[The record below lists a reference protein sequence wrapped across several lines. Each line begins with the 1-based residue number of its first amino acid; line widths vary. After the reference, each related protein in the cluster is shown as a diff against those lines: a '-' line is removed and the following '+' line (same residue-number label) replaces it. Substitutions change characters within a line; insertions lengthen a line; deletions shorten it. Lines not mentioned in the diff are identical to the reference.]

1 MSALEENA
9 ARILPA
15 VERAIAELR
24 RGAAVII
31 QRPGGQ
37 AALIQASE
45 TASAEVN
52 DTLKHIAQA
61 EPCLLLTARRA
72 AAIGITEAE
81 PLISTTEVIAF
92 ALDGMSPEAVT
103 YLADPVHDP
112 LGINLRHDNFLTTD
126 VPEILARSSV
136 LLAKLASL
144 LPAVLFVN
152 LPDDSPNDSSEELA
166 RKHNLLTV
174 QAEDIVSY
182 RSTAAYGL
190 KKVASVQIPLDTAEK
205 TTVVAFRPKEG
216 GVEHLAL
223 IIGDP
228 DPDQP
233 VLVRLHSECFTGD
246 LLGSL
251 RCDCG
256 DQLRGATKLM
266 NEKGG
271 GILLYLSQ
279 EGRGIGLMNKLRAY
293 ELQDRGADT
302 SDANE
307 LVGFDPD
314 ERIYIPAAEML
325 RQMGYDEVRL
335 LTNNPEKVSA
345 LIECG
350 IEVSEIVPHHFP
362 SNGHNE
368 FYLQTKASRFGHT
381 L

>member
-1 MSALEENA
+1 MPALETNA

-31 QRPGGQ
+31 QRGEGH

-45 TASAEVN
+45 TASPQALGN
-52 DTLKHIAQA
+52 LRLIGNA

-72 AAIGITEAE
+72 AAIGIKEAA
-81 PLISTTEVIAF
+81 PLIDTTEVIAF
-92 ALDGMSPEAVT
+92 ALDDMSPDAVS

-126 VPEILARSSV
+126 VPEVLARNAV
-136 LLAKLASL
+136 ALAKLSSL
-144 LPAVLFVN
+144 LPAALFVN
-152 LPDDSPNDSSEELA
+152 LPDNSCDQIAKE
-166 RKHNLLTV
+166 HNLLMV
-174 QAEDIVSY
+174 SAEDIASY
-182 RSTAAYGL
+182 RSTAAYSL
-190 KKVASVQIPLDTAEK
+190 KKVASARIPLEVAEK
-205 TTVVAFRPKEG
+205 TTVVAFRPREG

-228 DPDQP
+228 EAGKPA
-233 VLVRLHSECFTGD
+233 LVRLHSECFTGD

-256 DQLRGATKLM
+256 DQLRGAIKLM
-266 NEKGG
+266 DETGG

-314 ERIYIPAAEML
+314 ERIYTPAAEML
-325 RQMGYDEVRL
+325 RQLGFNEVRL
-335 LTNNPEKVSA
+335 LTNNPEKVTA
-345 LIECG
+345 LVESG
-350 IEVSEIVPHHFP
+350 IEVVETVPHHFP
-362 SNGHNE
+362 SNGHND
-368 FYLQTKASRFGHT
+368 FYLKTKALRFGHT

>member
-1 MSALEENA
+1 MPALEENA

-24 RGAAVII
+24 RGAAVIV
-31 QRPGGQ
+31 QRPEGQ

-45 TASAEVN
+45 TASADIN
-52 DTLKHIAQA
+52 DTLRHIAQA

-72 AAIGITEAE
+72 AAIGIKEAK

-92 ALDGMSPEAVT
+92 ALDGMSSEAVA

-112 LGINLRHDNFLTTD
+112 LGINLRHDDFLTTD
-126 VPEILARSSV
+126 VPEILARNSV
-136 LLAKLASL
+136 LLAKLSCL

-152 LPDDSPNDSSEELA
+152 LPDGSAEGLA
-166 RKHNLLTV
+166 KAHNLLTV
-174 QAEDIVSY
+174 QADDIAGY
-182 RSTAAYGL
+182 RSTAAYSL
-190 KKVASVQIPLDTAEK
+190 KRVASAEVPLDTAEK
-205 TTVVAFRPKEG
+205 TTVIAFRPKEG
-216 GVEHLAL
+216 GIEHLAL
-223 IIGDP
+223 VIGDP
-228 DPDQP
+228 DPSLP
-233 VLVRLHSECFTGD
+233 TLVRLHSECFTGD

-256 DQLRGATKLM
+256 DQLRGAIKLM

-279 EGRGIGLMNKLRAY
+279 EGRGIGLINKLRAY
-293 ELQDRGADT
+293 ELQDHGADT

-307 LVGFDPD
+307 LVGFNPD

-325 RQMGYDEVRL
+325 RQLGIDEVRL
-335 LTNNPEKVSA
+335 LTNNPEKVTS

-350 IEVSEIVPHHFP
+350 IDVSQTVPHHFP

-368 FYLQTKASRFGHT
+368 FYLQTKATRFGHT

>member
-1 MSALEENA
+1 MPALEENA
-9 ARILPA
+9 AKILPA

-31 QRPGGQ
+31 QRSEGQ
-37 AALIQASE
+37 AALIQAAE
-45 TASAEVN
+45 TASSEIQN
-52 DTLKHIAQA
+52 NLRHIAQA

-72 AAIGITEAE
+72 AAIGIKEAE
-81 PLISTTEVIAF
+81 PLITTTEVIAF
-92 ALDGMSPEAVT
+92 ALDGMSPEAIS

-136 LLAKLASL
+136 LLTKLASL
-144 LPAVLFVN
+144 LPAALFVN
-152 LPDDSPNDSSEELA
+152 LPDGTAENLSKA
-166 RKHNLLTV
+166 HNLLTV
-174 QAEDIVSY
+174 NADDITGY
-182 RSTAAYGL
+182 RSTAAYSL
-190 KKVASVQIPLDTAEK
+190 KRVASAQIPLDTAEN
-205 TTVVAFRPKEG
+205 TTVVAFRPKDG
-216 GVEHLAL
+216 GIEHLAL

-228 DPDQP
+228 DPKLP

-256 DQLRGATKLM
+256 DQLRGAIKLM
-266 NEKGG
+266 NESGG

-279 EGRGIGLMNKLRAY
+279 EGRGIGLVNKLRAY

-314 ERIYIPAAEML
+314 ERIYVPAAEML
-325 RQMGYDEVRL
+325 RQLGFDEVRL
-335 LTNNPEKVSA
+335 LTNNPEKVNA

-350 IEVSEIVPHHFP
+350 IDVSQTVPHLSLIHI
-362 SNGHNE
+362 
-368 FYLQTKASRFGHT
+368 
-381 L
+381 

>member
-1 MSALEENA
+1 MPALEENA

-24 RGAAVII
+24 RGAAVIV
-31 QRPGGQ
+31 QRPDGQ
-37 AALIQASE
+37 SALIQASE
-45 TASAEVN
+45 TSSDESLN
-52 DTLKHIAQA
+52 KLRYISNA

-81 PLISTTEVIAF
+81 PLINTTEVIAF
-92 ALDGMSPEAVT
+92 ALDGMSPEAAS

-112 LGINLRHDNFLTTD
+112 LGINLRHDNFLTTE
-126 VPEILARSSV
+126 VPEILARNAV
-136 LLAKLASL
+136 LLTKLACL
-144 LPAVLFVN
+144 LPAALFVN
-152 LPDDSPNDSSEELA
+152 LPDGKDTELA
-166 RKHNLLTV
+166 KTHNLLV
-174 QAEDIVSY
+174 VSASDIASY
-182 RSTAAYGL
+182 RSTAAYSL
-190 KKVASVQIPLDTAEK
+190 KKVASAQVPLEMAEK
-205 TTVVAFRPKEG
+205 TTVVAFRPKDG
-216 GVEHLAL
+216 GTEHLAL
-223 IIGDP
+223 VIGDP
-228 DPDQP
+228 DPNQP
-233 VLVRLHSECFTGD
+233 TLIRLHSECFTGD

-256 DQLRGATKLM
+256 DQLRGAIKLM
-266 NEKGG
+266 EEQGG
-271 GILLYLSQ
+271 GVLLYLSQ

-325 RQMGYDEVRL
+325 RQLGYDEVRL
-335 LTNNPEKVSA
+335 LTNNPEKATA

-350 IEVSEIVPHHFP
+350 IEVIEMVPHHFP

-368 FYLQTKASRFGHT
+368 FYLKTKATRFGHK

>member
-1 MSALEENA
+1 MPALEENA

-31 QRPGGQ
+31 QRPDGQ
-37 AALIQASE
+37 AALIQAAE
-45 TASAEVN
+45 TASTEIN
-52 DTLKHIAQA
+52 DNLRHIAQA

-72 AAIGITEAE
+72 AAIGIKEAE
-81 PLISTTEVIAF
+81 PLIATTEVIAF
-92 ALDGMSPEAVT
+92 ALDGMSPEAIS

-136 LLAKLASL
+136 LLTKLASL
-144 LPAVLFVN
+144 LPAALFVN
-152 LPDDSPNDSSEELA
+152 LPDGSSEELA
-166 RKHNLLTV
+166 KTHNLLSV
-174 QAEDIVSY
+174 RADDITGY
-182 RSTAAYGL
+182 RSTAAYSL
-190 KKVASVQIPLDTAEK
+190 KRVASAQIPLDTAEK

-216 GVEHLAL
+216 GIEHLAL

-228 DPDQP
+228 DPNLP

-256 DQLRGATKLM
+256 DQLRGAIKLM

-271 GILLYLSQ
+271 GVLLYLSQ
-279 EGRGIGLMNKLRAY
+279 EGRGIGLINKLRAY

-325 RQMGYDEVRL
+325 RQLGFDEIRL
-335 LTNNPEKVSA
+335 LTNNPEKVNS

-350 IEVSEIVPHHFP
+350 IEVSQTVPHHFP

-368 FYLQTKASRFGHT
+368 FYLQTKAARFGHT